1 MQYLYLN
8 ITIFILEYQLLKT
21 LTIGI
26 FQKGIL
32 FLNGIEGK
40 SLQIFMIFFPHFII
54 PSWDKA

>member
-8 ITIFILEYQLLKT
+8 ITIFILEYQLLKA

>member
-8 ITIFILEYQLLKT
+8 ITIFILEYQLLKA

-32 FLNGIEGK
+32 FLNGIDGK

>member
-8 ITIFILEYQLLKT
+8 ITIFILEYQLLKA

-32 FLNGIEGK
+32 FLNGIDGK
-40 SLQIFMIFFPHFII
+40 SLQIFMIFFPI
-54 PSWDKA
+54 S